1 MTMEEC
7 YTQMGAN
14 YHRVLRRLGK
24 ESLLVKIAE
33 MFPQDESYNR
43 MKAMMDQPEGNI
55 ELTMRAA
62 HKFYGLCL
70 NAGYANLSKVMEL
83 LVDAL
88 EDGDIEE
95 AQHQLRRVTRQ
106 YNFTC
111 KLLKDVDELKPKED
125 YCTGRYFIPRNRL

>member
-125 YCTGRYFIPRNRL
+125 YGTGRDFIPRNRL

>member
-1 MTMEEC
+1 MEQRNSSIEI
-7 YTQMGAN
+7 Y
-14 YHRVLRRLGK
+14 R
-24 ESLLVKIAE
+24 S
-33 MFPQDESYNR
+33 
-43 MKAMMDQPEGNI
+43 PEGNI

-111 KLLKDVDELKPKED
+111 KLLKDVDELKPKVD
-125 YCTGRYFIPRNRL
+125 DGTGRYFIPRNRL

>member
-43 MKAMMDQPEGNI
+43 MKAMMDPGI
-55 ELTMRAA
+55 
-62 HKFYGLCL
+62 
-70 NAGYANLSKVMEL
+70 
-83 LVDAL
+83 
-88 EDGDIEE
+88 
-95 AQHQLRRVTRQ
+95 
-106 YNFTC
+106 
-111 KLLKDVDELKPKED
+111 PKEKL
-125 YCTGRYFIPRNRL
+125 RPQRHRLRISGCIRPLRSCIMLPVRANAHAHA

>member
-55 ELTMRAA
+55 ELPSGWSIMA
-62 HKFYGLCL
+62 
-70 NAGYANLSKVMEL
+70 
-83 LVDAL
+83 
-88 EDGDIEE
+88 
-95 AQHQLRRVTRQ
+95 
-106 YNFTC
+106 
-111 KLLKDVDELKPKED
+111 
-125 YCTGRYFIPRNRL
+125 FIRL